1 MSSPSPPFT
10 HYIFKLIFIGDSN
23 TGKTSIINRFVHNSF
38 NDSHVCT
45 IGVDFMI
52 SNKLQWDKASNMGYS
67 GNGKV

>member
-38 NDSHVCT
+38 KDSHVCT
-45 IGVDFMI
+45 IGFDFMI
-52 SNKLQWDKASNMGYS
+52 SNKLQ
-67 GNGKV
+67 